1 MIPSPETAVAGDRE
15 RAIWSYSTRQVR
27 EEAAEVISGVGLHT
41 RSPAAVVSL
50 LIGHLGSM
58 PSYLVLARKYR
69 PSTFSDVVGQDH
81 VVKTLKNSILSGRV
95 AHAFLFCGVRGVG
108 KTTVARILAKSLN
121 CSGRKEG
128 EADPCNQCTSC
139 REIGSGISVDVQEI
153 DGASHTSVENIRE
166 INENIKYPPV
176 SSLYKIIIIDEVH
189 MISINAFNALLK
201 TLEEP
206 PSHAKFIFAT
216 TESHKVPAT
225 INSRCQRFNFR
236 TITMRDIIAGMSGIL
251 AQEGIRADGE
261 ALALIAREAQGSFRD
276 ALSLLDQVI
285 AFGSERLTSEDVVGI
300 LGIAGRNCFGRLT
313 RSILDRDRASAV
325 KMLHELFQ
333 EGYDPEQFVLDMIQ
347 YLRNLIMVAA
357 VPKTARPDGMID
369 APPSE
374 VDEMEELAS
383 RTSSEELQN
392 LFSLLIRSEQE
403 VKRAS
408 NPSVALEMTILKMA
422 YAPSLTDLSEIIHLI
437 DSSTV
442 PTAKTVRPEPKTL
455 AEPPEHAKS
464 KIPEPPKDDTKNE
477 QSTASV
483 PIFSEEMN
491 DNSAESFT
499 ITRVTPVPSGSP
511 DEVWASLKDRLGQSG
526 ADGFLR
532 AIMDHGRL
540 ISFGPTE
547 VEIGF
552 HNAFYKEEFENKLK
566 GKAEITEIFEEFFGD
581 AKLKILT
588 LAQETSLDAPK
599 PYSDPAD
606 GQTDLDRAL
615 RQEAIENPIT
625 KAVLSESEDSSIEEI
640 NILSSK
646 P

>member
-1 MIPSPETAVAGDRE
+1 
-15 RAIWSYSTRQVR
+15 
-27 EEAAEVISGVGLHT
+27 
-41 RSPAAVVSL
+41 
-50 LIGHLGSM
+50 M

-81 VVKTLKNSILSGRV
+81 VVKTLKNSILSGRI

-108 KTTVARILAKSLN
+108 KTTVARILAKALN

-128 EADPCNQCTSC
+128 EAGPCNQCTSC

-176 SSLYKIIIIDEVH
+176 SSPYKIIIIDEVH

-216 TESHKVPAT
+216 TESHKVPPT

-236 TITMRDIIAGMSGIL
+236 TISMRDIISGMSQIL
-251 AQEGIRADGE
+251 AQEGIQADEE

-285 AFGSERLTSEDVVGI
+285 AFGAERITSDDVVGI
-300 LGIAGRNCFGRLT
+300 LGIAGRNCFGRLLG
-313 RSILDRDRASAV
+313 SILDRDRASAV
-325 KMLHELFQ
+325 GLLHELFQ

-347 YLRNLIMVAA
+347 YLRNLIMVAT
-357 VPKTARPDGMID
+357 VPKSARPDGMID

-383 RTSSEELQN
+383 RASAEELQN
-392 LFSLLIRSEQE
+392 LFSMLLRSEQD
-403 VKRAS
+403 VKRSS
-408 NPSVALEMTILKMA
+408 NPWVSLEMTILKMA
-422 YAPSLTDLSEIIHLI
+422 YAPSLTDLSEIIHI
-437 DSSTV
+437 INSNTTPSAGNTPRETKAAAESPRPSKSRGPERETAIRERKRDGKAAPITDEENNG
-442 PTAKTVRPEPKTL
+442 PT
-455 AEPPEHAKS
+455 
-464 KIPEPPKDDTKNE
+464 
-477 QSTASV
+477 
-483 PIFSEEMN
+483 
-491 DNSAESFT
+491 ESFT
-499 ITRVTPVPSGSP
+499 ITTVTPVPAGSP
-511 DEVWASLKDRLGQSG
+511 DEIWASLKDRLGQSG
-526 ADGFLR
+526 ANGPLQ
-532 AIMDHGRL
+532 AIMNHGRL

-552 HNAFYKEEFENKLK
+552 HKAIYKEQFEDKLK
-566 GKAEITEIFEEFFGD
+566 NKTSLTEIFEEFFGD

-588 LAQETSLDAPK
+588 LAQETSLDAPR
-599 PYSDPAD
+599 PYSDQAD

-615 RQEAIENPIT
+615 RQEAIDNPVT
-625 KAVLSESEDSSIEEI
+625 KAVLSEFEESSIEEI

>member
-1 MIPSPETAVAGDRE
+1 
-15 RAIWSYSTRQVR
+15 
-27 EEAAEVISGVGLHT
+27 
-41 RSPAAVVSL
+41 
-50 LIGHLGSM
+50 M

-81 VVKTLKNSILSGRV
+81 VVKTLQNSILSGRV

-108 KTTVARILAKSLN
+108 KTTVARILAKALN
-121 CSGRKEG
+121 CSGRQEG
-128 EADPCNQCTSC
+128 QTDPCNECSSC
-139 REIGSGISVDVQEI
+139 KEIGSGISVDVQEI

-176 SSLYKIIIIDEVH
+176 SSPYKIIIIDEVH

-206 PSHAKFIFAT
+206 PAHAKFIFAT
-216 TESHKVPAT
+216 TEAHKVPPT
-225 INSRCQRFNFR
+225 INSRCQRFNFK
-236 TITMRDIIAGMSGIL
+236 TITMRDIISGMSGIL
-251 AQEGIRADGE
+251 AQEGIEADEE

-285 AFGSERLTSEDVVGI
+285 AFGAERITSDDVVGI
-300 LGIAGRNCFGRLT
+300 LGIAGRNCFGRLMG
-313 RSILDRDRASAV
+313 SILDRDRASA
-325 KMLHELFQ
+325 LGLIHEIFQ

-357 VPKTARPDGMID
+357 VPKSARPDGMVD

-374 VDEMEELAS
+374 VEEMEALAS
-383 RTSSEELQN
+383 KTSGEELQN
-392 LFSLLIRSEQE
+392 LFSIVLRSEAE
-403 VKRAS
+403 VKRS
-408 NPSVALEMTILKMA
+408 GNPSVAVEMLALKMA
-422 YAPSLTDLSEIIHLI
+422 YAPSLKDLSEIIHII
-437 DSSTV
+437 DSSA
-442 PTAKTVRPEPKTL
+442 TAGTGAARPE
-455 AEPPEHAKS
+455 ARSAIEPPARVKS
-464 KIPEPPKDDTKNE
+464 KGPASDKAAVPNKPETKRFEPEEDVQEPPTD
-477 QSTASV
+477 
-483 PIFSEEMN
+483 
-491 DNSAESFT
+491 SFT
-499 ITRVTPVPSGSP
+499 ITRVVPVPAGNP
-511 DEVWASLKDRLGQSG
+511 DEVWASLKDRLSESG

-532 AIMDHGRL
+532 AIMDHGNL

-552 HNAFYKEEFENKLK
+552 HKAFYKEEFESKLK
-566 GKAEITEIFEEFFGD
+566 TKPQVMEIFEEFFGD

-588 LAQETSLDAPK
+588 LAQETSLDTQK
-599 PYSDPAD
+599 PYSVQAD

-615 RQEAIENPIT
+615 RHEAIENPIT
-625 KAVLSESEDSSIEEI
+625 KAVLAEFEDSSIEEI

>member
-1 MIPSPETAVAGDRE
+1 
-15 RAIWSYSTRQVR
+15 
-27 EEAAEVISGVGLHT
+27 
-41 RSPAAVVSL
+41 
-50 LIGHLGSM
+50 M

-81 VVKTLKNSILSGRV
+81 VVRTLKNAILSGRI

-108 KTTVARILAKSLN
+108 KTTVARILAKALN
-121 CSGRKEG
+121 CSARKKG
-128 EADPCNQCTSC
+128 DADPCNECSSC
-139 REIGSGISVDVQEI
+139 KEISSGISVDVQEI

-176 SSLYKIIIIDEVH
+176 SSPYKIIIIDEVH

-236 TITMRDIIAGMSGIL
+236 TITMRDIISGMSGIL
-251 AQEGIRADGE
+251 AQEGIPADEE

-285 AFGSERLTSEDVVGI
+285 AFGAERITSDDVVGI
-300 LGIAGRNCFGRLT
+300 LGIAGRNSFGRLM
-313 RSILDRDRASAV
+313 RSVLDRDRASAV
-325 KMLHELFQ
+325 GLLHELFQ
-333 EGYDPEQFVLDMIQ
+333 EGYDPEQFILDLVQ

-357 VPKTARPDGMID
+357 VPKSARPDGMID
-369 APPSE
+369 AAPSE
-374 VDEMEELAS
+374 VEEMEELAV
-383 RTSSEELQN
+383 RTSAEGLQN
-392 LFSLLIRSEQE
+392 LFSILLRSEAE
-403 VKRAS
+403 VKRAG
-408 NPSVALEMTILKMA
+408 NPSVAVEMTILKMA

-437 DSSTV
+437 DSSTT
-442 PTAKTVRPEPKTL
+442 PGTKGPGPRATTS
-455 AEPPEHAKS
+455 AGPPRSAKS
-464 KIPEPPKDDTKNE
+464 SASAQETNAAPSE
-477 QSTASV
+477 QESSSV
-483 PIFSEEMN
+483 QTRHEVNTSPT
-491 DNSAESFT
+491 ESFT
-499 ITRVTPVPSGSP
+499 ITGVTPVPAGNP
-511 DEVWASLKDRLGQSG
+511 DEVWASLKERLGESG

-532 AIMDHGRL
+532 AIMDHGSL

-552 HNAFYKEEFENKLK
+552 HKAFYREEFENKLTSK
-566 GKAEITEIFEEFFGD
+566 VEIREIFEEFFGD
-581 AKLKILT
+581 AKIKILT
-588 LAQETSLDAPK
+588 LSQETSLDSPK

-615 RQEAIENPIT
+615 KHEAIENPLT
-625 KAVLSESEDSSIEEI
+625 KAVLAEFDGSSIEEI